1 MCVRVARSAEM
12 VVIFRYKSRGKKVPA
27 CFVWWLVSHTDE
39 WVKLDKAHAFFM
51 FLLSSVVDN
60 HEDVQVV
67 EDSIY

>member
-1 MCVRVARSAEM
+1 VCARCTISGNGRDLSLQVQGE
-12 VVIFRYKSRGKKVPA
+12 KVPA